1 LQLIL
6 SPSKNDLLIASLT
19 ALAIAIH
26 VVESSIPSIIPGIK
40 PGLSNVI
47 VLICLFSFG
56 FKIAVQVS
64 LLRVFIVSLLIGTF
78 LSPTFILS
86 LAGALSSLFSIAIL
100 WLIFF
105 KSQKKTSE
113 LSKLA
118 SATTDFDKT
127 ELNRKKLSYT
137 SFNNTSFI
145 GPIGISIVS
154 SISHILGQ
162 FYMAWYLY
170 IPHPQLFKMLP
181 IFIAI
186 SVILGL
192 VSGLLALV
200 FLKSEFFNQIRQY
213 IHTLK

>member
-1 LQLIL
+1 MQLIL
-6 SPSKNDLLIASLT
+6 YPTKNDLLIASLT

-47 VLICLFSFG
+47 ILICLFTFG
-56 FKIAVQVS
+56 FKVAAQVS

-86 LAGALSSLFSIAIL
+86 LTGAISSLFSIAII
-100 WLIFF
+100 WFIFLKF
-105 KSQKKTSE
+105 KNQDKKFSDIKNTS
-113 LSKLA
+113 
-118 SATTDFDKT
+118 TT
-127 ELNRKKLSYT
+127 
-137 SFNNTSFI
+137 FNNTSFI
-145 GPIGISIVS
+145 GPIGIAIVS
-154 SISHILGQ
+154 SISHMLGQ

-170 IPHPQLFKMLP
+170 IPHPQLLKMLP
-181 IFIAI
+181 IFITI

-200 FLKSEFFNQIRQY
+200 FLKSQFFNQIRQY
-213 IHTLK
+213 IHPLK